1 MVVLCDSH
9 RDFGMNPSK
18 RYDTA
23 MRRTVIAAAL
33 ALLTSTALHAQCA
46 DIAGV
51 LGRLDGAR
59 MKLTVEKLVSFGTRH
74 TLSDTKSD
82 TRGIGAARRWIFDE
96 LTRVAAASNGRMTVS
111 YQSSMQQ
118 GPRTN
123 NTPAEMINVVATI
136 RGTTDPDRIYIAT
149 GHYDSM
155 NSDIMNS
162 TLDAP
167 GADDD
172 ASGVAVIMD
181 VARALSQHPLDATVM
196 LVAVQGEEQGLLGSR
211 GLAEEAVAKK
221 WNVEGM
227 ITNDIVGGTVGGEG
241 DVDNRTIRIF
251 SANTK
256 GAGDGTSRH
265 WARFVRDG
273 VRLYLPH
280 VKPRLIYRLDRFG
293 RGGDHSSFFE
303 RGFPAIR
310 FTEANED
317 YKHEHQTVR
326 VENGAQYGDLPEFVS
341 GDYMRLVASVNAVA
355 LVTGACAPA
364 APKNVKATGAVT
376 NDTTLSWDMGTDAD
390 LAGYEI
396 VIRETTSDDW
406 EKVIPVGKVARYTL
420 KDFTID
426 NVFMGV
432 RAVDSDGNR
441 SPVRTPD
448 ERLPELPARSAVAPA
463 AAPK

>member
-1 MVVLCDSH
+1 
-9 RDFGMNPSK
+9 
-18 RYDTA
+18 
-23 MRRTVIAAAL
+23 MRRALIASTL
-33 ALLTSTALHAQCA
+33 ILLTTATLHAQCA
-46 DIAGV
+46 DVAGIAGQ
-51 LGRLDGAR
+51 LDGAR
-59 MKLTVEKLVSFGTRH
+59 MKQTVEKLVSFGTRH
-74 TLSDTKSD
+74 TLSDTTSD

-96 LTRVAAASNGRMTVS
+96 LTRVAAASNGHMTVA

-118 GPRTN
+118 GPRTKN
-123 NTPAEMINVVATI
+123 VPVEMVNVVATI
-136 RGTTDPDRIYIAT
+136 RGTADPDRVYIAT

-155 NSDIMNS
+155 NSDVMNS

-181 VARALSQHPLDATVM
+181 LARVLSQHPLDATVM

-227 ITNDIVGGTVGGEG
+227 ITNDIVGGTVGGDG
-241 DVDNRTIRIF
+241 DIDNRTIRIY

-256 GAGDGTSRH
+256 GAGDGSARH

-273 VRLYLPH
+273 VRLYLPN

-293 RGGDHSSFFE
+293 RSGDHAPFFE
-303 RGFPAIR
+303 KGFPAIR
-310 FTEANED
+310 FTQANED
-317 YKHEHQTVR
+317 YKREHQTVR
-326 VENGAQYGDLPEFVS
+326 VENGVQYGDLPEFVS

-355 LVTGACAPA
+355 LVTGACGPA
-364 APKNVKATGAVT
+364 APKNLKAGGAVT
-376 NDTTLSWDMGTDAD
+376 NDTTLTWDMGTDTD

-396 VIRETTSDDW
+396 VVRETTADDW
-406 EKVIPVGKVARYTL
+406 EKVIPVGKVSRYTF

-432 RAVDSDGNR
+432 RAVDKDGNR
-441 SPVRTPD
+441 SPVRTPE
-448 ERLPELPARSAVAPA
+448 ERLPEVAKPA
-463 AAPK
+463 APPATQPGM

>member
-1 MVVLCDSH
+1 
-9 RDFGMNPSK
+9 
-18 RYDTA
+18 
-23 MRRTVIAAAL
+23 MRRALIAITL
-33 ALLTSTALHAQCA
+33 VLLTTATLHAQCA
-46 DIAGV
+46 DVTNLVGQ
-51 LGRLDGAR
+51 LDGAR
-59 MKLTVEKLVSFGTRH
+59 MKQTVEKLVSFGTRH
-74 TLSDTKSD
+74 TLSDTTSE

-96 LTRVAAASNGRMTVS
+96 MSRVAAASNGRMTVA

-118 GPRTN
+118 GPRTKN
-123 NTPAEMINVVATI
+123 VPAEMINVVATI

-155 NSDIMNS
+155 NSDVMNS

-181 VARALSQHPLDATVM
+181 VARVLSQHPLEATVM

-227 ITNDIVGGTVGGEG
+227 MTNDIVGGTVGGEG
-241 DVDNRTIRIF
+241 DIDNRTIRIY
-251 SANTK
+251 SANNK
-256 GAGDGTSRH
+256 GAGEGSSRH

-273 VRLYLPH
+273 VRLYLAN

-303 RGFPAIR
+303 KGFPAIR

-326 VENGAQYGDLPEFVS
+326 VENGVQYGDLPQFVS
-341 GDYMRLVASVNAVA
+341 GDYMRLVASVNTVA

-364 APKNVKATGAVT
+364 APKNVKAGGGLS
-376 NDTTLSWDMGTDAD
+376 NDTTMSWDMGTDAD

-396 VIRETTSDDW
+396 VVRETTVDDW
-406 EKVIPVGKVARYTL
+406 EKVIPVGKVAKYTF

-432 RAVDSDGNR
+432 RAVDKDGNR
-441 SPVRTPD
+441 SPVRTPE
-448 ERLPELPARSAVAPA
+448 ERLPEVAKPTVAPA
-463 AAPK
+463 AAATAKE

>member
-1 MVVLCDSH
+1 
-9 RDFGMNPSK
+9 
-18 RYDTA
+18 
-23 MRRTVIAAAL
+23 MRRAIIAAL
-33 ALLTSTALHAQCA
+33 TLLLTTATLHAQCA
-46 DIAGV
+46 DVAGV
-51 LGRLDGAR
+51 VGQLDGAR
-59 MKLTVEKLVSFGTRH
+59 MKQTVEKLVSFGTRH
-74 TLSDTKSD
+74 TLSDTTSD

-96 LTRVAAASNGRMTVS
+96 MSRIAAASNGRMTVT

-118 GPRTN
+118 GPRTK
-123 NTPAEMINVVATI
+123 NTPVEMINIVATI
-136 RGTTDPDRIYIAT
+136 RGTTDPDRIYIAS

-167 GADDD
+167 GATDD
-172 ASGVAVIMD
+172 ASGIAVIMD
-181 VARALSQHPLDATVM
+181 VARVLSQHPLDATVM

-227 ITNDIVGGTVGGEG
+227 ITNDIVGGVTGGEG
-241 DVDNRTIRIF
+241 DIDNHTIRIF

-273 VRLYLPH
+273 VRTYLPH
-280 VKPRLIYRLDRFG
+280 VNARLIYRLDRFG

-310 FTEANED
+310 FTQANED
-317 YKHEHQTVR
+317 YKREHQTVR
-326 VENGAQYGDLPEFVS
+326 VENGVQYGDLPEFVS
-341 GDYMRLVASVNAVA
+341 GDYMRLVASVNTVA

-364 APKNVKATGAVT
+364 APKNVKAGGAVT

-396 VIRETTSDDW
+396 VVRETTSDDW
-406 EKVIPVGKVARYTL
+406 ENVIPVGKVARYTL

-432 RAVDSDGNR
+432 RAVDKDGNR
-441 SPVRTPD
+441 SPVRTPE
-448 ERLPELPARSAVAPA
+448 ERLPEVKAPEVKAPA
-463 AAPK
+463 K

>member
-1 MVVLCDSH
+1 
-9 RDFGMNPSK
+9 
-18 RYDTA
+18 
-23 MRRTVIAAAL
+23 MRRTLIAGI
-33 ALLTSTALHAQCA
+33 LTLILTATLHAQCA
-46 DIAGV
+46 DVTNLVGQ
-51 LGRLDGAR
+51 LDGAR
-59 MKLTVEKLVSFGTRH
+59 MKQTVEKLVSFGTRH
-74 TLSDTKSD
+74 TLSDTTSN

-96 LTRVAAASNGRMTVS
+96 LTRVAAASNGHMTVA

-118 GPRTN
+118 AQRTN
-123 NTPAEMINVVATI
+123 NVPVEMINVVATI

-155 NSDIMNS
+155 NSDVMNS

-181 VARALSQHPLDATVM
+181 VARVLSQHPLDATVM

-241 DVDNRTIRIF
+241 DIDNRTIRIF

-293 RGGDHSSFFE
+293 RGGDHAPFFE

-310 FTEANED
+310 FTQANED
-317 YKHEHQTVR
+317 YKREHQTVR
-326 VENGAQYGDLPEFVS
+326 TENGIQYGDLPEFVS

-355 LVTGACAPA
+355 LITGGCGPA
-364 APKNVKATGAVT
+364 APKNVKAGGAVT
-376 NDTTLSWDMGTDAD
+376 NDTTLTWEMGTDAD

-396 VIRETTSDDW
+396 VVRETTSDEW
-406 EKVIPVGKVARYTL
+406 ESVIPVGKVARYTF

-432 RAVDSDGNR
+432 RAVDKDGNR
-441 SPVRTPD
+441 SPVRTPE
-448 ERLPELPARSAVAPA
+448 ERLVEPARSATPA
-463 AAPK
+463 APPK

>member
-1 MVVLCDSH
+1 
-9 RDFGMNPSK
+9 
-18 RYDTA
+18 
-23 MRRTVIAAAL
+23 MRRALIASIL
-33 ALLTSTALHAQCA
+33 NLLLTATLHAQCA
-46 DIAGV
+46 DVTNIVGQ
-51 LGRLDGAR
+51 LDGAR
-59 MKLTVEKLVSFGTRH
+59 MKQTVEKLVSFGTRH
-74 TLSDTKSD
+74 TLSDTTSN

-96 LTRVAAASNGRMTVS
+96 LTRVAASSNGHMTVA

-118 GPRTN
+118 AQRTN
-123 NTPAEMINVVATI
+123 NVPVEMINVVATI

-181 VARALSQHPLDATVM
+181 VARVLSQHPLDATVM

-241 DVDNRTIRIF
+241 DIDNRTIRIF

-310 FTEANED
+310 FTQANED
-317 YKHEHQTVR
+317 YKREHQTVR
-326 VENGAQYGDLPEFVS
+326 TENGIQYGDLPEFVS

-364 APKNVKATGAVT
+364 APKNVKAGGAVT
-376 NDTTLSWDMGTDAD
+376 NDTTLSWDMGTDTD

-396 VIRETTSDDW
+396 VVRETTSDEW
-406 EKVIPVGKVARYTL
+406 EKVIPVGKVARYTF

-432 RAVDSDGNR
+432 RAVDKDGNR
-441 SPVRTPD
+441 SPVRTPE
-448 ERLPELPARSAVAPA
+448 ERLVEPARSAAPPSA
-463 AAPK
+463 K

>member
-1 MVVLCDSH
+1 
-9 RDFGMNPSK
+9 
-18 RYDTA
+18 
-23 MRRTVIAAAL
+23 MRNFAAAL
-33 ALLTSTALHAQCA
+33 LLAALTPSIHAQCA
-46 DIAGV
+46 NVNDVVAQ
-51 LGRLDGAR
+51 LDAAR
-59 MKLTVEKLVSFGTRH
+59 MKQTVDKLVSFGTRH
-74 TLSDTKSD
+74 TLSDTTSE
-82 TRGIGAARRWIFDE
+82 TRGIGVARRWIFDE
-96 LTRVAAASNGRMTVS
+96 LSRVAAASSGRMTVA

-118 GPRTN
+118 GPRTKN
-123 NTPAEMINVVATI
+123 VPVEMINVVATI

-149 GHYDSM
+149 GHYDSI
-155 NSDIMNS
+155 NSDVMNA

-172 ASGVAVIMD
+172 ASGVAVIIEL
-181 VARALSQHPLDATVM
+181 ARTLSQHPLEATVM

-251 SANTK
+251 SANPK
-256 GAGDGTSRH
+256 GAGEGSARH

-273 VRLYLPH
+273 VRLYLPN

-293 RGGDHSSFFE
+293 RGGGHVPFFE
-303 RGFPAIR
+303 KGFPAIR
-310 FTEANED
+310 FSEANED

-326 VENGAQYGDLPEFVS
+326 VENGAQYGDLPQFVS
-341 GDYMRLVASVNAVA
+341 GDYMRLVASVNAVT
-355 LVTGACAPA
+355 LITGSCAPA
-364 APKNVKATGAVT
+364 APKNVKAGGAVT
-376 NDTTLSWDMGTDAD
+376 NDTTLSWDMGAEPD

-396 VIRETTSDDW
+396 VIRETTADDW
-406 EKVIPVGKVARYTL
+406 ERVIPVGKVAKYTF

-432 RAVDSDGNR
+432 RAVDKDGNR
-441 SPVRTPD
+441 SPVRTPE
-448 ERLPELPARSAVAPA
+448 ERLP
-463 AAPK
+463 

>member
-1 MVVLCDSH
+1 
-9 RDFGMNPSK
+9 
-18 RYDTA
+18 
-23 MRRTVIAAAL
+23 MRRALITGIL
-33 ALLTSTALHAQCA
+33 ALLITATLHAQCA
-46 DIAGV
+46 DVTNIVGQ
-51 LGRLDGAR
+51 LDGAR
-59 MKLTVEKLVSFGTRH
+59 MKQTVEKLVSFGTRH
-74 TLSDTKSD
+74 TLSDTTSN

-96 LTRVAAASNGRMTVS
+96 LTRVAAASNGHMTVA

-118 GPRTN
+118 AQRTN
-123 NTPAEMINVVATI
+123 NVPVEMINVVATI

-181 VARALSQHPLDATVM
+181 LARVLSQHPLDATVM

-241 DVDNRTIRIF
+241 DIDNRTIRIF

-273 VRLYLPH
+273 VRLYLPN

-293 RGGDHSSFFE
+293 RGGDHAPFFE

-310 FTEANED
+310 FTQANED
-317 YKHEHQTVR
+317 YKREHQTVR
-326 VENGAQYGDLPEFVS
+326 VENGVQYGDLPEFVS

-355 LVTGACAPA
+355 LVTGGCAPA
-364 APKNVKATGAVT
+364 APKNVKAGGAVT

-396 VIRETTSDDW
+396 VVRETTSDEW
-406 EKVIPVGKVARYTL
+406 EKVIPVGKVARYTF

-432 RAVDSDGNR
+432 RAVDKDGNR
-441 SPVRTPD
+441 SPVRTPE
-448 ERLPELPARSAVAPA
+448 ERLVEPARSAAPA
-463 AAPK
+463 APAK

>member
-1 MVVLCDSH
+1 
-9 RDFGMNPSK
+9 
-18 RYDTA
+18 
-23 MRRTVIAAAL
+23 MRRALTAAI
-33 ALLTSTALHAQCA
+33 ALLLTTATLHAQCA
-46 DIAGV
+46 DVAGIV
-51 LGRLDGAR
+51 GQLEGAR
-59 MKLTVEKLVSFGTRH
+59 MKQTVEKLVSFGTRH
-74 TLSDTKSD
+74 TLSDTTST

-96 LTRVAAASNGRMTVS
+96 LTRVAATSSGRMTVA

-118 GPRTN
+118 GPRTKN
-123 NTPAEMINVVATI
+123 EPVEMINVVATI

-149 GHYDSM
+149 GHYDSI
-155 NSDIMNS
+155 NSDVMNA

-172 ASGVAVIMD
+172 ASGVAVIMEL
-181 VARALSQHPLDATVM
+181 ARVLSQHPLEATVM

-227 ITNDIVGGTVGGEG
+227 ITNDIVGGAVGGEG
-241 DVDNRTIRIF
+241 DIDNHTVRIF
-251 SANTK
+251 SANPK
-256 GAGDGTSRH
+256 GAGEGSARH

-273 VRLYLPH
+273 ARVWLPH
-280 VKPRLIYRLDRFG
+280 VNPRLIYRLDRFG
-293 RGGDHSSFFE
+293 RGGDHTPFFE
-303 RGFPAIR
+303 KGFPAIR

-326 VENGAQYGDLPEFVS
+326 VDNGVQYGDLPQFVS
-341 GDYMRLVASVNAVA
+341 GDYMRVVASVNAVA
-355 LVTGACAPA
+355 LVTAACAPA
-364 APKNVKATGAVT
+364 APRNIKATGAVT

-396 VIRETTSDDW
+396 VIRETTVDDW
-406 EKVIPVGKVARYTL
+406 EKVIPVGKVSRYTF

-432 RAVDSDGNR
+432 RAIDRDGNR
-441 SPVRTPD
+441 SPVRTPE
-448 ERLPELPARSAVAPA
+448 ERLPQSGGHRLADHPDRRRGCVERNRGRPTSS
-463 AAPK
+463 

>member
-1 MVVLCDSH
+1 
-9 RDFGMNPSK
+9 
-18 RYDTA
+18 
-23 MRRTVIAAAL
+23 MRRALVVITL
-33 ALLTSTALHAQCA
+33 LLTAATLHAQCA
-46 DIAGV
+46 DVTSLVGQ
-51 LGRLDGAR
+51 LDGAR
-59 MKLTVEKLVSFGTRH
+59 MKQTVEKLVSFGTRH
-74 TLSDTKSD
+74 TLSDTTSE

-96 LTRVAAASNGRMTVS
+96 LSRVAAASNGRMTVA

-118 GPRTN
+118 GPRTKN
-123 NTPAEMINVVATI
+123 VPAEMINVVATI

-155 NSDIMNS
+155 NSDVMNS

-181 VARALSQHPLDATVM
+181 VARVLSQHPLEATVM

-227 ITNDIVGGTVGGEG
+227 MTNDIVGGTVGGEG
-241 DVDNRTIRIF
+241 DIDNRTIRIY
-251 SANTK
+251 SANNK
-256 GAGDGTSRH
+256 GAGEGSSRH

-273 VRLYLPH
+273 VRLYLAN

-293 RGGDHSSFFE
+293 RGGDHSPFFE

-310 FTEANED
+310 FTEPNED

-326 VENGAQYGDLPEFVS
+326 VENGVQYGDLPQFVS
-341 GDYMRLVASVNAVA
+341 GDYMRLVASVNTVA

-364 APKNVKATGAVT
+364 APKNVKAGGAVT
-376 NDTTLSWDMGTDAD
+376 NDTTLSWDLGTEPD

-396 VIRETTSDDW
+396 VVRETTVDDW
-406 EKVIPVGKVARYTL
+406 EKVIPVGKVAKYTF

-432 RAVDSDGNR
+432 RAVDKDGNR
-441 SPVRTPD
+441 SPVRTPE
-448 ERLPELPARSAVAPA
+448 ERLPEVLKPAAPA
-463 AAPK
+463 ATEKPKE

>member
-1 MVVLCDSH
+1 
-9 RDFGMNPSK
+9 
-18 RYDTA
+18 
-23 MRRTVIAAAL
+23 MRRAL
-33 ALLTSTALHAQCA
+33 ITITFLLLTTATLHAQCA
-46 DIAGV
+46 DVTNLVGQ
-51 LGRLDGAR
+51 LDGAR
-59 MKLTVEKLVSFGTRH
+59 MKQTVEKLVSFGTRH
-74 TLSDTKSD
+74 TLSDTTSE

-96 LTRVAAASNGRMTVS
+96 MSRVAAGSNGRMTVA

-118 GPRTN
+118 GPRTKN
-123 NTPAEMINVVATI
+123 VPAEMINVVATI

-155 NSDIMNS
+155 NSDVMNS

-181 VARALSQHPLDATVM
+181 VARVLSQHPLEATVM

-211 GLAEEAVAKK
+211 GLAEEALAKK

-227 ITNDIVGGTVGGEG
+227 MTNDIVGGTVGGEG
-241 DVDNRTIRIF
+241 DIDNRTIRIY
-251 SANTK
+251 SANNK
-256 GAGDGTSRH
+256 GAGEGSSRH
-265 WARFVRDG
+265 WARFVREG
-273 VRLYLPH
+273 VRLYLSN

-293 RGGDHSSFFE
+293 RGGDHSPFYE

-310 FTEANED
+310 FTEPNED

-326 VENGAQYGDLPEFVS
+326 VENGVQYGDLPQFVS
-341 GDYMRLVASVNAVA
+341 ADYMRLVASVNTVA

-364 APKNVKATGAVT
+364 APKNVKAGGGLS
-376 NDTTLSWDMGTDAD
+376 NDTTMSWDMGTDAD

-396 VIRETTSDDW
+396 VVRETTVDDW
-406 EKVIPVGKVARYTL
+406 EKVIPVGKVAKYTF

-432 RAVDSDGNR
+432 RAVDKDGNR
-441 SPVRTPD
+441 SPVRTPE
-448 ERLPELPARSAVAPA
+448 ERLPEVAKPIAAAPA
-463 AAPK
+463 AAPPAQ